1 MQGIGVVIF
10 SLGGKCLKRCLRG
23 LTDYLPNTV
32 LVLDN
37 KATVNTDHK
46 LRKIIKVGQTKYPSA
61 CYNMGIRELL
71 KDDSIEHIFI
81 VTDKCELIDD
91 SVIQDYIN
99 AAGQLN
105 LQGLYYC
112 TDEEDPKGENKNI
125 RLKIDIKDNTL
136 NLNYGVGGNFAYL
149 HKDVFKKVGF
159 FDERYKGTMEWADF
173 AYRISQKNL
182 STPFLWFP
190 SLESAREK
198 IIINDN
204 DTNYTENAEDRLIRG
219 MKVFYLKFKCEIK
232 DLINIYTSKD
242 IVQKLKKKVEKL

>member
-37 KATVNTDHK
+37 KADFKTDSN
-46 LRKIIKVGQTKYPSA
+46 LRKVIKIGQTKYPSA
-61 CYNMGIRELL
+61 CYNIGIRELL
-71 KDDSIEHIFI
+71 KDDSIEHIF
-81 VTDKCELIDD
+81 VVNDKCELIDH
-91 SVIQDYIN
+91 SVINDYID
-99 AAGQLN
+99 ASKQLN
-105 LQGLYYC
+105 LQSLYYC
-112 TDEEDPKGENKNI
+112 TDEEDPKGENKNV
-125 RLKIDIKDNTL
+125 RLKVDIKNNTL
-136 NLNYGVGGNFAYL
+136 NLNYGIGGNFAYL

-159 FDERYKGTMEWADF
+159 FDERYKGTMEWADYS
-173 AYRISQKNL
+173 YRIAQKNL

-190 SLESAREK
+190 SLESAKDK

-204 DTNYTENAEDRLIRG
+204 DSNYTESTEDRLIRG

-232 DLINIYTSKD
+232 DLINIYSSKD
-242 IVQKLKKKVEKL
+242 IIQKLKKKVEKL